1 MTNINK
7 FEESNLISIL
17 YCLYQFDE
25 LKKEI
30 INQVNNNKDNLV
42 NSIINFFKNN
52 QNQGIIG
59 LSNNFNK
66 YNYKNAILVLF
77 KELTKNLNKIQN
89 TFDLYNLSNQNEEIL
104 KVKEFLAK
112 NQYGSIIE
120 NSFYYIKELKYYC
133 SVQNKADY
141 KFEIHPFISVELND
155 SNKIQKFSNL
165 FNPEIKYEKCK
176 FCGNTNNKCF
186 VENKIIS
193 IPKILIIVLDGVN
206 NFNFDNKWMIS
217 HDNFKYN
224 LKCFINKNKIIYY
237 KKDFYFYQ
245 YNENY
250 SSTKV
255 DTFDK
260 LSPRVLFYKIFKMNN
275 EINNNNGNNEQ
286 NINNMNSK
294 NYNKFMNN
302 NMNNNINCNNLNN
315 MNNCNMNNNMNN
327 NNMND
332 SNMNNCNMNN
342 SNMNNCNMN
351 NNMNNSNMNNNMNN
365 FNMNND
371 INNYN
376 MNNNMIHG
384 NMNNFNMNIFNM
396 NNNMINSNMN
406 SANMNNNNISNQSNN
421 NNCLTNNINYMSNN
435 ESFNKMNNNNNQN
448 PPNKQINNNLIFV
461 TFTFVKYNKQI
472 FLDISENMLFKDVID
487 QLEEK
492 YSWLKSIKNKYYYFE
507 NKKIDFNQ
515 TVKNLKIKNN
525 SDIIIRI

>member
-17 YCLYQFDE
+17 YCLYQFDD

-141 KFEIHPFISVELND
+141 IFEIHPFISVELND

-165 FNPEIKYEKCK
+165 LNPEIKYEKCN

-224 LKCFINKNKIIYY
+224 LKCFINNNKIIYY

-260 LSPRVLFYKIFKMNN
+260 LSPSVLFYKIFKMNN

-294 NYNKFMNN
+294 NNNKFMNNNMNLSIN
-302 NMNNNINCNNLNN
+302 NMNNNINCNN
-315 MNNCNMNNNMNN
+315 
-327 NNMND
+327 
-332 SNMNNCNMNN
+332 MNN
-342 SNMNNCNMN
+342 SNMNNCILYN
-351 NNMNNSNMNNNMNN
+351 NNMKNSNMSN
-365 FNMNND
+365 
-371 INNYN
+371 
-376 MNNNMIHG
+376 

-406 SANMNNNNISNQSNN
+406 NANMNNNNISNQSNKN

-448 PPNKQINNNLIFV
+448 PPNKQMNDNLIFV

-472 FLDISENMLFKDVID
+472 FLDISEDMLFKDVID

-492 YSWLKSIKNKYYYFE
+492 YSWLKSIKNKYYYFD